1 MRMILAVL
9 MTVFIVTGVFSQ
21 NGVIRE
27 FTGDVE
33 LKRAGSSVFVPA
45 AVGALVSPNTII
57 STGFRS
63 SAVVVIGSSV
73 ITVSP
78 LTRLTLA
85 EIQSAA
91 NTENVNVNLQAGKV
105 RVEVKPPAGS
115 KTNFTVQSPSATAS
129 VRGTVYEMDVF
140 NLNVIEG
147 VVNWQDSNGLSS
159 NIPAGFQG
167 SIDVNGNQ
175 KDHIELISDSTT
187 VAGPVGSGLSGESVG
202 SVVDDSFSGEI
213 SIIVDWGSAV
223 AH

>member
-1 MRMILAVL
+1 MKNILLVILLVFAVVAVHAQ
-9 MTVFIVTGVFSQ
+9 T
-21 NGVIRE
+21 GVIRE
-27 FTGDVE
+27 FAGDVE
-33 LKRAGSSVFVPA
+33 LRHSGSSVFVLA
-45 AVGALVSPNTII
+45 QNGSEVYQDTVI

-63 SAVVVIGSSV
+63 TAIIAVGSTV
-73 ITVSP
+73 ITVQP

-85 EIQSAA
+85 EISSSA
-91 NTENVNVNLQAGKV
+91 NTENLNVNLQAGKI
-105 RVEVKPPAGS
+105 RVDVKPPSGTRAN
-115 KTNFTVQSPSATAS
+115 TVVQSPSATAS